1 MSRTIEI
8 DDMSD
13 KLDIVGYGKERG
25 SWRKEEG
32 DGRSPNRPL
41 KQQGKVNAEADK
53 REGRKNTHHRSK
65 ERKKGGREGK
75 NFLDWKARRGMN
87 NDEPARDL

>member
-41 KQQGKVNAEADK
+41 KQQGKVNAEAD
-53 REGRKNTHHRSK
+53 GRNSRK
-65 ERKKGGREGK
+65 EKKKRKKGGREGEI
-75 NFLDWKARRGMN
+75 F
-87 NDEPARDL
+87 